1 MDFGCPW
8 LYSNASQEN
17 MQIANGWIVENGPCD
32 LKCHD
37 HQVAATDTTSKST
50 NTVTRNTAQ
59 DTSWLQHWSICPLS
73 EVYTNQNLPYGM
85 HIPTNTHL
93 LSLWFMSIVLTK
105 WVMEKYIIPPVITAA
120 IIDKFQYYNKWVAT
134 DLECVCQNNNI
145 THEQKCFLAWLQSW
159 LGLACFQ

>member
-1 MDFGCPW
+1 MGELW
-8 LYSNASQEN
+8 RMGLVTWNAMITKWQPQTPPLN
-17 MQIANGWIVENGPCD
+17 QPTLCQG
-32 LKCHD
+32 
-37 HQVAATDTTSKST
+37 
-50 NTVTRNTAQ
+50 NTAQ

-159 LGLACFQ
+159 LGLACLQ